1 MHRPLAC
8 AAIALLAAGC
18 AGGPGATPDG
28 GSRAASGAG
37 AEARS
42 VDPALLAQIEDSAE
56 DLRRLQEGL
65 PIEAD
70 GTAPAGT
77 GGPAEPIVGAATPAR
92 ANVGPMVEVEPAAP
106 VASRGSEVRSADE
119 REPARAAPSGGAS
132 VPEATAADLAR
143 RLAETLRADPEADP
157 VRVYAA
163 LAALEVIEPG
173 LMVNPSAI
181 RGLTPED
188 ARILEAWADLMREA
202 DARLVSSPA
211 DARALAGA
219 LAEASTSASLFE
231 PLGIRAARL
240 CSRVE
245 GFGRYAPMG
254 STWLAGRPHRA
265 VVYAEVDHFASSPA
279 VGSGGERGYE
289 TRLTQELQLF
299 HDSDGLLA
307 WRLPPQDV
315 RDFSR
320 NRRRDFFVVQLI
332 ELPSSLTVGRYQL
345 KVTIHDETSGQTAET
360 VLPITIV
367 ADEGLIGPSPE

>member
-1 MHRPLAC
+1 MHRHTAC
-8 AAIALLAAGC
+8 AALALLLAGC
-18 AGGPGATPDG
+18 AGQASGPGAET
-28 GSRAASGAG
+28 SRSDRGRPAG
-37 AEARS
+37 EPREIDS
-42 VDPALLAQIEDSAE
+42 DLLAQIQRSAE
-56 DLRRLQEGL
+56 DLRALQEGS
-65 PIEAD
+65 PPEPP
-70 GTAPAGT
+70 TASAGEPFVGMARPAQS
-77 GGPAEPIVGAATPAR
+77 
-92 ANVGPMVEVEPAAP
+92 NVGPVVEVDPPAAEPEADTKAPAIAAAPEAP
-106 VASRGSEVRSADE
+106 VREAEI
-119 REPARAAPSGGAS
+119 EPAR
-132 VPEATAADLAR
+132 ETAGELAR
-143 RLAETLRADPEADP
+143 RLASSLRADPDADP

-181 RGLTPED
+181 EGLTPED
-188 ARILEAWADLMREA
+188 ARILESWADLMREA

-211 DARALAGA
+211 DARALSGA
-219 LAEASTSASLFE
+219 LADAASAAETFE
-231 PLGIRAARL
+231 PLEIGVARL

-245 GFGRYAPMG
+245 GFGRYTPMG

-279 VGSGGERGYE
+279 VGPTGARGFE

-332 ELPSSLTVGRYQL
+332 ELPQSLTVGRYQL
-345 KVTIHDETSGQTAET
+345 KVTLRDETSGQTAET

-367 ADEGLIGPSPE
+367 ADEGLIGPTPE